1 MIWEIVKKQGL
12 TFMRNPQQLF
22 LLIALP
28 LILIIILSVSLS
40 GFISGNAIEIDTNV
54 AFIEHSDEKMQIEKF
69 IEEVENS
76 NISEMEKAIYKETAN
91 QYQIVHLLNKEVL
104 QNVDSAIT
112 VEEIS
117 PENKEEALKS
127 DQYAIVIEIPANFT
141 YDTLRYILL
150 DEGEAETIILY
161 ENEGAEM
168 GVSAVKGM
176 VHSFQEQ
183 LKLMDIAAKH
193 QLDPT
198 TFQIVKEQMIGEV
211 TSIQQSEPI
220 TSKEYYTIA
229 MAVMNVLYIA
239 TAIASFSFLEKQSQ
253 VFNRVILSDVSRW
266 IYFIG
271 VFLSG
276 TIFAFIQLLI
286 IFAFS
291 WIIFGVTWP
300 LGEFFVITLTIA
312 IAVGGLA
319 VLLTAISYR
328 LNSEAVINFFITIF
342 IAFLALLGGSFFP
355 IGDLSSTFQW
365 IGDLTPNGA
374 GMSLYLNL
382 LRGNDLLETINHL
395 FYLIIITVA
404 FIVIAVIS
412 FPKRGQI
419 S

>member
-40 GFISGNAIEIDTNV
+40 GFISGETIEIEVNV
-54 AFIEHSDEKMQIEKF
+54 ALIEHSDEKDQLEKF
-69 IEEVENS
+69 LTKIENS
-76 NISEMEKAIYKETAN
+76 NLSEEEKTIFKETAN
-91 QYQIVHLLNKEVL
+91 QYQIVQKLKEDIFQEMDHV
-104 QNVDSAIT
+104 IT
-112 VEEIS
+112 IEEIS
-117 PENKEEALKS
+117 PENKEEALNN
-127 DQYAIVIEIPANFT
+127 DEYTTIIEIPANFT
-141 YDTLRYILL
+141 YETLRYLL
-150 DEGEAETIILY
+150 LNEGEAETITLY
-161 ENEGAEM
+161 ENEGKEIGA
-168 GVSAVKGM
+168 SAVKSII
-176 VHSFQEQ
+176 HLFQEQ
-183 LKLMDIAAKH
+183 LKMMEIAATH
-193 QLDPT
+193 QMDPT
-198 TFQIVKEQMIGEV
+198 MFQIDTEQIIGEV
-211 TSIQQSEPI
+211 TSIQQSKPI

-239 TAIASFSFLEKQSQ
+239 TTIASFSFLEKQSQ

-266 IYFIG
+266 IYFLG
-271 VFLSG
+271 VFSSG
-276 TIFAFIQLLI
+276 AIFAFFQLLI
-286 IFAFS
+286 IFGVS
-291 WIIFGVTWP
+291 WLIFGVTWP
-300 LGEFFVITLTIA
+300 LAEFLVITLTLA

-328 LNSEAVINFFITIF
+328 LNSEAFINFFTTIF

-355 IGDLSSTFQW
+355 IGDLSSIFQW

-382 LRGNDLLETINHL
+382 LRGNDLLDTTNHL
-395 FYLIIITVA
+395 FFLIALTVA